1 MNELKVRVWDGKK
14 MHHDVRIGV
23 NNGKPIFLQVFDKKI
38 GRWINLFG
46 YDFSKV
52 MYFRCKDKNKKDVYD
67 GDVVIYR
74 KHIYTDCSKTK
85 LIKVEKPIIGEFY
98 FAEGLW
104 PGLRFGNG
112 TGMLFLPGDLD
123 SEIEFE
129 KIGNVYENPE
139 LLKEGVH
146 S

>member
-1 MNELKVRVWDGKK
+1 MREILFR
-14 MHHDVRIGV
+14 
-23 NNGKPIFLQVFDKKI
+23 GKPINKSECASSWIEGFYTKSPS
-38 GRWINLFG
+38 GRTRILTTYNAKPIEVIPETVG
-46 YDFSKV
+46 QY
-52 MYFRCKDKNKKDVYD
+52 RGIKDKNKKVVCD
-67 GDVVIYR
+67 GDIVRYT
-74 KHIYTDCSKTK
+74 KHIYADCSKTK

-129 KIGNVYENPE
+129 VIGNVVDHPH
-139 LLKEGVH
+139 LLKEGV
-146 S
+146 